1 MMPHAVTPL
10 PPDLPLVPLGDQ
22 AVLVS
27 WPDEASAWVW
37 AEQLRR
43 CAPPWLEDVVVAY
56 VSVGIFYDARQVRYA
71 QVREYLLALPRP
83 DTATP
88 PDLPLPRRLWTI
100 PVCYQ
105 EPFAPDLP
113 HVVALTGMT
122 PEEVVRCHQSVPYT
136 VYAIGFVPG
145 FPYLGYLP
153 PSLQGVSRLASPRR
167 EVPPG
172 SVGIAGKQTG
182 IYPLPRPGGWRLIG
196 RTPLTI
202 VDLDDAFFPLAVGD
216 RVRFQAI
223 DPDAFARLHGRRLD
237 ATFLTTPDPGDAD

>member
-1 MMPHAVTPL
+1 MMP
-10 PPDLPLVPLGDQ
+10 PPAMPCAPELPLVPLGDQ

-27 WPDEASAWVW
+27 WPDEASAWLW

-43 CAPPWLEDVVVAY
+43 CPPPWLEDVVVAY
-56 VSVGIFYDARQVRYA
+56 VSVGVFYDARQVGYA
-71 QVREYLLALPRP
+71 QVRDYLLALPRVDSTGLP
-83 DTATP
+83 GFP
-88 PDLPLPRRLWTI
+88 PPGRLWTI

-105 EPFAPDLP
+105 EPFAPDLS
-113 HVVALTGMT
+113 HVAAFTGLT
-122 PEEVVRCHQSVPYT
+122 PEEVIRCHQSVTYT

-153 PSLQGVSRLASPRR
+153 PSLQGVPRLASPRR

-172 SVGIAGKQTG
+172 SVGVAGKQTG

-196 RTPLTI
+196 RTPLVI

-216 RVRFQAI
+216 RVRFHTI
-223 DPDAFARLHGRRLD
+223 DSATFARLQGRRLD
-237 ATFLTTPDPGDAD
+237 ARFLTLSDSAARD